1 MSEKGRQNLVW
12 GERGLWMGGWL
23 NRIVSK
29 DILVK
34 SAREGAFSE
43 FENIVT
49 LLVLVQL
56 EATLNRSLSCVEVV
70 LH

>member
-1 MSEKGRQNLVW
+1 
-12 GERGLWMGGWL
+12 MGGWL

-34 SAREGAFSE
+34 SAQEGFLRVRKYGRPLVSCPIGRNLEEVFVVVVMLLLLYAILSLD
-43 FENIVT
+43 VT
-49 LLVLVQL
+49 HLLDLL
-56 EATLNRSLSCVEVV
+56 

>member
-43 FENIVT
+43 LENIVT
-49 LLVLVQL
+49 HLVLVQW
-56 EATLNRSLSCVEVV
+56 EATLKKSVSCDVAAIA
-70 LH
+70 

>member
-43 FENIVT
+43 LENMTT
-49 LLVLVQL
+49 LLVLGQQ
-56 EATLNRSLSCVEVV
+56 SGSCDAAAIAYHVIT
-70 LH
+70 

>member
-56 EATLNRSLSCVEVV
+56 EATLNRSLSCVVVV

>member
-43 FENIVT
+43 FENMAT
-49 LLVLVQL
+49 LLFLVQH
-56 EATLNRSLSCVEVV
+56 SVSFDVV
-70 LH
+70 AIVYHVMT

>member
-34 SAREGAFSE
+34 SAREGFSE
-43 FENIVT
+43 SENMFG
-49 LLVLVQL
+49 LLLPVQL
-56 EATLNRSLSCVEVV
+56 EVFLEYEVAIV
-70 LH
+70 T

>member
-43 FENIVT
+43 LENMAT
-49 LLVLVQL
+49 LLVLVQH
-56 EATLNRSLSCVEVV
+56 SVSCDVV
-70 LH
+70 AIAYHVIT

>member
-43 FENIVT
+43 FENMAT
-49 LLVLVQL
+49 LLFLVQH
-56 EATLNRSLSCVEVV
+56 SFSCDVAAIAYHVIT
-70 LH
+70 

>member
-43 FENIVT
+43 FENMAT
-49 LLVLVQL
+49 LLFLVQH
-56 EATLNRSLSCVEVV
+56 SVSCDVTAIAYHVIT
-70 LH
+70 

>member
-43 FENIVT
+43 LENMVT
-49 LLVLVQL
+49 LLALVQ
-56 EATLNRSLSCVEVV
+56 
-70 LH
+70 

>member
-34 SAREGAFSE
+34 SAREPFLRVRKYGRP
-43 FENIVT
+43 
-49 LLVLVQL
+49 LVSSPAGSNMEQMFLVM
-56 EATLNRSLSCVEVV
+56 
-70 LH
+70 

>member
-34 SAREGAFSE
+34 SAREPFLRVRKYRRPLISNLAGSKLEERKVF
-43 FENIVT
+43 
-49 LLVLVQL
+49 LVI
-56 EATLNRSLSCVEVV
+56 
-70 LH
+70 